1 VKFNISYQRA
11 FVGNDIEV
19 QIDAEG
25 DEVITAVEYNLDGFD
40 LLQDDLAETPV
51 VSFHRTLS
59 QVGEAGRGKLH
70 KLIVRVHGK
79 PDDASKDA
87 SRVWNDLT

>member
-1 VKFNISYQRA
+1 MKFNISYQRA

-40 LLQDDLAETPV
+40 LPQDDLTETPV

-59 QVGEAGRGKLH
+59 QVGEAGGGKLH
-70 KLIVRVHGK
+70 KLIVRAHRKSGE
-79 PDDASKDA
+79 ASKDA
-87 SRVWNDLT
+87 SRVWTDLT

>member
-1 VKFNISYQRA
+1 MKFNISYQRA

-40 LLQDDLAETPV
+40 LLQDDLAETLV

-59 QVGEAGRGKLH
+59 QVGEAGRRANFQALSPRAHHCG
-70 KLIVRVHGK
+70 
-79 PDDASKDA
+79 
-87 SRVWNDLT
+87 

>member
-11 FVGNDIEV
+11 LLGNDIEV

-40 LLQDDLAETPV
+40 LPQDDLSETPV
-51 VSFHRTLS
+51 VSFHRTLPH
-59 QVGEAGRGKLH
+59 VGEAGQGKLH
-70 KLIVRVHGK
+70 KLIIRVYGK
-79 PDDASKDA
+79 PGDASKNA
-87 SRVWNDLT
+87 SRMWTDLT

>member
-1 VKFNISYQRA
+1 MKFNISYQRA

-40 LLQDDLAETPV
+40 LPQDDLTETPV

-59 QVGEAGRGKLH
+59 QVGEAGGGKLH
-70 KLIVRVHGK
+70 KLIVRAHGK
-79 PDDASKDA
+79 SGEASKDA
-87 SRVWNDLT
+87 SRVWTDLT